1 MTKKPFTL
9 IELLTVIAVIA
20 IISAMTLPTLLNQ
33 SSAQLL
39 RAGNRQLRSA
49 MIATRSYAVEHQ
61 MAASLYIYNYK
72 GDDGDY
78 TAMQMYIGSDL
89 SSSGDPHKY
98 ADSSD
103 LPTTIL
109 MCIDENLVN
118 ANYCYTNSVDS
129 DKASLDPNVNSILES
144 TGNYYGYLLT
154 YYPNGTMSKSSNPA
168 GNMWG
173 SIKIM
178 AEGAEAATDVYR
190 GLEINKLTNAVR
202 VYGP

>member
-9 IELLTVIAVIA
+9 IELLTVIVVIA

-61 MAASLYIYNYK
+61 MAASLFVYNYNG
-72 GDDGDY
+72 GDGEY
-78 TAMQMYIGSDL
+78 GALQMYQDKTGSTING
-89 SSSGDPHKY
+89 SFVN
-98 ADSSD
+98 
-103 LPTTIL
+103 LPTGIL
-109 MCIDENLVN
+109 VLMDEASSLYVES
-118 ANYCYTNSVDS
+118 ADAPVELDS
-129 DKASLDPNVNSILES
+129 NVKNDDKDIGYFLH
-144 TGNYYGYLLT
+144 YYA
-154 YYPNGTMSKSSNPA
+154 NGTMSESSNPT